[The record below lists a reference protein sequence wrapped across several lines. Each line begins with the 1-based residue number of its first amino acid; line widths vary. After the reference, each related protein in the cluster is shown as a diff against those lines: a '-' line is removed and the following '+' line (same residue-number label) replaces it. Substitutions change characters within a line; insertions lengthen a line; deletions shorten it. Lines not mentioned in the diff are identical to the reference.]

1 MKRNYITTCL
11 IFLFFFTQSSVWA
24 QQPLPCGNPVINVK
38 AFNNARHFQLSQNN
52 REQAVK
58 YLVRVYFHNVTNDDG
73 SNGTITA
80 DQLATEYANLQSSY
94 AADNICFLNAGTD
107 NVKNTFLNTLFNAD
121 NDPEGTFFAPYQV
134 PNCVNVFYTQ
144 KINGNNTACNPPC
157 GIGGIALG
165 GIPGTFYLVSKSN
178 IGSGSTVS
186 HEMGHTLGL
195 LHTFEKNFGFEKIDG
210 SNASYAGDQITD
222 TPADPYV
229 YNGNACFLVS
239 ADSCRFIGICP
250 DSNNAINYTPPY
262 TNLMGYWWRKNCYP
276 NLAAT
281 NGQFQR
287 VNSFL
292 GSYIP
297 LIGCS
302 SALDVTQPGIVVST
316 GYYMN
321 SALNTFTTSGTVQ
334 FIGSAKAT
342 MGGTTVHLQPG
353 FRASPDAN
361 GIVRIEV
368 KPCN

>member
-1 MKRNYITTCL
+1 MNMKRNYITTGL
-11 IFLFFFTQSSVWA
+11 IFLLIFTQSSLCA
-24 QQPLPCGNPVINVK
+24 QQPLPCGDPIINIK
-38 AFNNARHFQLSQNN
+38 AFNNARQFQLSQNN

-73 SNGTITA
+73 SNGAITA

-165 GIPGTFYLVSKSN
+165 GIPGTFYLVSKGN

-222 TPADPYV
+222 TPADP
-229 YNGNACFLVS
+229 
-239 ADSCRFIGICP
+239 
-250 DSNNAINYTPPY
+250 
-262 TNLMGYWWRKNCYP
+262 
-276 NLAAT
+276 
-281 NGQFQR
+281 
-287 VNSFL
+287 VNSLFPE
-292 GSYIP
+292 S
-297 LIGCS
+297 
-302 SALDVTQPGIVVST
+302 
-316 GYYMN
+316 
-321 SALNTFTTSGTVQ
+321 
-334 FIGSAKAT
+334 
-342 MGGTTVHLQPG
+342 
-353 FRASPDAN
+353 RW
-361 GIVRIEV
+361 
-368 KPCN
+368 